1 MRRVLTLLACIIFSQ
16 AIYAQGSSIG
26 DAENISIA
34 VIAAKQQNAPDA
46 VNTYIENKLHQL
58 ISQNG
63 LGSSDYQGRFIVTA
77 SIVSATKD
85 IIPGPPKQIAENV
98 DITFYIVDMMEHT
111 IFSTTTISTKA
122 VDASEEKALIKAVR
136 SINVKM
142 PQITSFISEG
152 RNKILSYYSSHA
164 DQIILT
170 AKSLAKQRKYEK
182 ALYELCAIPAVCGEA
197 YNKAI
202 AAADGIYQ
210 EYVDYLCSENLAK
223 ARSVWMAQQNAS
235 GASAAGE
242 YMSKI
247 YPDAKCYKE
256 AQSLYKEIKDKVLS
270 DWNFEIK
277 KYDDGIA
284 LEKQRIQAWRAI
296 GVAYGNHQQPVDYNI
311 NWLVR

>member
-1 MRRVLTLLACIIFSQ
+1 MRRVLILLACIIFGQ
-16 AIYAQGSSIG
+16 AIFAQGENG
-26 DAENISIA
+26 DDVGNIPIA
-34 VIAAKQQNAPDA
+34 IVAAKQQNVPDA
-46 VNTYIENKLHQL
+46 VNTYIENKLHQV

-63 LGSSDYQGRFIVTA
+63 LGSSDYQGRFVVTA

-85 IIPGPPKQIAENV
+85 IIPGPPRRIAENV

-111 IFSTTTISTKA
+111 IFSTTTISVKA
-122 VDASEEKALIKAVR
+122 VDASEEKALIKAVC

-142 PQITSFISEG
+142 PQIKSFVSEG
-152 RNKILSYYSSHA
+152 RNKIVSYYSSHA

-170 AKSLAKQRKYEK
+170 AKSLAKQRKYEE

-223 ARSVWMAQQNAS
+223 ARSAWMAQQNAS

-242 YMSKI
+242 YLSKI

-270 DWNFEIK
+270 DWNFEMK
-277 KYDDGIA
+277 KYDDVIA
-284 LEKQRIQAWRAI
+284 LEKQRIQAWRAV

>member
-1 MRRVLTLLACIIFSQ
+1 MRRVLILLACIIFGQ
-16 AIYAQGSSIG
+16 AIFAQVTNG
-26 DAENISIA
+26 DIPIA
-34 VIAAKQQNAPDA
+34 VVAAKQQNVPEA
-46 VNTYIENKLHQL
+46 VNTYIENKLHQV

-85 IIPGPPKQIAENV
+85 ILPGPPKQIAENV

-111 IFSTTTISTKA
+111 IFSTTTISEKT

-136 SINVKM
+136 SINVKK
-142 PQITSFISEG
+142 PQITAFVTEG
-152 RNKILSYYSSHA
+152 RNKIVSYYSSHA

-170 AKSLAKQRKYEK
+170 AKSLARQRKYEE
-182 ALYELCAIPAVCGEA
+182 ALYELCAIPAACGEA

-202 AAADGIYQ
+202 VAADVIYQ

-223 ARSVWMAQQNAS
+223 ARSAWMAQQNAS
-235 GASAAGE
+235 GATAAGE
-242 YMSKI
+242 YLSKI
-247 YPDAKCYKE
+247 YPDAKCYKD
-256 AQSLYKEIKDKVLS
+256 ALSLYNEIKSKVLA
-270 DWNFEIK
+270 DWNFEIR
-277 KYDDGIA
+277 KYEDNVS
-284 LEKQRIQAWRAI
+284 LEKQRILAWKAI